1 MAMFNSYV
9 KLPEGKCFKS
19 KLQFWPR
26 YSSTTLEGELEQ
38 GGRGG
43 HGACGGWKKIGESVN
58 PIYKW
63 LIFHGYVK

>member
-38 GGRGG
+38 GGVEDMVPVEDE
-43 HGACGGWKKIGESVN
+43 KKNGESVN